1 MLYQGMILLR
11 FYRAIMI
18 ASAASAQLGSLLPLR
33 GIKLYGL
40 SLNREKCRAVNEKIM
55 QISSRMG
62 QMRRK

>member
-18 ASAASAQLGSLLPLR
+18 AREASAQLGLLLPLP

-40 SLNREKCRAVNEKIM
+40 SLNREKCRAVNEKIC
-55 QISSRMG
+55 RFPLLWA
-62 QMRRK
+62 K